1 MGIGGRW
8 AGKSKGVRSFLCS
21 RSARPQKGLAR
32 RPQSKAPHTLTW
44 LGIELEK
51 RIRMVVRSGRPIR
64 SPSRKGKTSELGRSN
79 GSSNHS
85 VAAKMGDDESRVGDG
100 VCREGGCL
108 LTGHRGAQS
117 LGRLADGKREGR
129 VLLNLPEMFHR
140 IPAPSW
146 KREPRQP
153 RLSGEGHGAS
163 STDSRLPLV
172 AVLPRSLGCREFLFN
187 QRCWC
192 HQARS
197 FRWPKP
203 CKVSRW
209 PL

>member
-1 MGIGGRW
+1 MMSLASATG
-8 AGKSKGVRSFLCS
+8 SVR
-21 RSARPQKGLAR
+21 
-32 RPQSKAPHTLTW
+32 
-44 LGIELEK
+44 
-51 RIRMVVRSGRPIR
+51 
-64 SPSRKGKTSELGRSN
+64 
-79 GSSNHS
+79 
-85 VAAKMGDDESRVGDG
+85 D
-100 VCREGGCL
+100 GGCV

-117 LGRLADGKREGR
+117 LGRLADEKREGR

-146 KREPRQP
+146 KRESSQP

-163 STDSRLPLV
+163 SADSRLPVV
-172 AVLPRSLGCREFLFN
+172 AVLPRSLGCHEFLFN